1 MFRKQQL
8 APSRSERISG
18 ELAQARDVLL
28 DNPKILRRQV
38 NRVAALGDT
47 NGYALAL
54 YTLAA
59 GHRFEWTP
67 EDWTAVLDKLD
78 NCTMLVG
85 DWLEA
90 LDAPPKRC

>member
-1 MFRKQQL
+1 MLGKLALRKREH
-8 APSRSERISG
+8 ADAISA

-28 DNPKILRRQV
+28 AEPKILKRKVRS
-38 NRVAALGDT
+38 VAALGDQ

-67 EDWTAVLDKLD
+67 EDWTAVLNKLD
-78 NCTMLVG
+78 DCHDTVG
-85 DWLEA
+85 SFIADLSKG
-90 LDAPPKRC
+90 D